1 MNCRISASSLHVSEA
16 ETEPFEETYKP
27 EEAKEGSVYGTVMIA
42 LLGLSLVTLVA
53 LDMASIVRSLSLLM
67 YNINVSDK
75 NPFAQNGGGQASN
88 ANNHARYHQP
98 LMYSAYYHR
107 RRSMGMF
114 TSISSSSSGG
124 GAASTT
130 THNAHFRSR
139 PGWNA
144 PPPPKPKKIYI
155 AS

>member
-1 MNCRISASSLHVSEA
+1 MNVSEA
-16 ETEPFEETYKP
+16 ETESFEETYKP
-27 EEAKEGSVYGTVMIA
+27 EEAKEGSIYGTAMIA
-42 LLGLSLVTLVA
+42 LLGLSLVALVV

-75 NPFAQNGGGQASN
+75 NPFSQNGGQASN

-114 TSISSSSSGG
+114 TSISGGGGGRGGG